1 MTQKN
6 RIQEK
11 KSLCEKSMEI
21 VVNIITLSSFSLAAI
36 NLGGTS
42 NKHHKSSHN
51 SSINVSKVS
60 PFQLQKGNNNNK
72 SQVPTTKSRF
82 YVKEHDQGE
91 KSSRLIH
98 ENTEQDQ
105 DGNFSDYI
113 KKFHKRNRDDLS
125 AATTNRK
132 ASTYIKKFHERKNHE
147 SLATAG
153 LPLLVLPPPPNS
165 LVKKPTTAYY

>member
-1 MTQKN
+1 MTQKSKV
-6 RIQEK
+6 QEK

-36 NLGGTS
+36 NLGGTN
-42 NKHHKSSHN
+42 NKNHKSSH

-60 PFQLQKGNNNNK
+60 SFQLQKGNNKK

-82 YVKEHDQGE
+82 YVKERDQGE
-91 KSSRLIH
+91 KSSRLVH

-105 DGNFSDYI
+105 DENFSDYI
-113 KKFHKRNRDDLS
+113 NKFHKRNRDDLS
-125 AATTNRK
+125 AAVTNRK

-165 LVKKPTTAYY
+165 LIKKPTTAYY

>member
-1 MTQKN
+1 MTQKSKV
-6 RIQEK
+6 QEK

-36 NLGGTS
+36 NLGGTN
-42 NKHHKSSHN
+42 NKNHKSSH

-60 PFQLQKGNNNNK
+60 SFQLQKENNKK

-82 YVKEHDQGE
+82 YVHDQGE
-91 KSSRLIH
+91 KSSRLVH
-98 ENTEQDQ
+98 DQ

-113 KKFHKRNRDDLS
+113 NKFHKRNRDDLS
-125 AATTNRK
+125 AALTNRK

-165 LVKKPTTAYY
+165 LVNKTTTAYY